1 MRIYVLGALVFALAA
16 LPVAAQLPKATEVP
30 AGAMAQS
37 DVDFLR
43 TADAANIDQLMLA
56 KRAGANSKI
65 PGVRSLAE
73 NVQKSHTK
81 ADDALRLLAGVK
93 HVDLSHRSTERGAAE
108 ADDQVRKDVPKERLY
123 VEGVVR
129 DGNDLIAM
137 YENAVTNST
146 DPDVRTFAKTMLPAL
161 QDNTRQASDLLKRRN
176 WDSPNS
182 D

>member
-1 MRIYVLGALVFALAA
+1 MKIHLLGVFVFALASM
-16 LPVAAQLPKATEVP
+16 PVGAQLRQATEVP

-37 DVDFLR
+37 DIDFMR
-43 TADAANIDQLMLA
+43 AADAANIDQLTLA
-56 KRAGANSKI
+56 KRAAANAKI
-65 PGVRSLAE
+65 PGVRSLAQ

-81 ADDALRLLAGVK
+81 ADDALRLLAGAK
-93 HVDLSHRSTERGAAE
+93 HVDLSHRITERGATE
-108 ADDQVRKDVPKERLY
+108 ADDQVRKDLPTARLY

-137 YENAVTNST
+137 YERAVANSA
-146 DPDVRTFAKTMLPAL
+146 DPDVRKFAQTMIPAL

-176 WDSPNS
+176 WDAPDS